1 MTEFEEEPRRGKIL
15 ALEKWWPSE
24 VFLAAMG
31 ATRLYKKEHAFP
43 PAHGGALA
51 GYLGIDWVND
61 NAKNH
66 TE

>member
-31 ATRLYKKEHAFP
+31 ATRLYKKSTHSPQLMGEP
-43 PAHGGALA
+43 SLDTWGLIG
-51 GYLGIDWVND
+51 
-61 NAKNH
+61 
-66 TE
+66 